1 MKITI
6 EQDGYQLVVDQQD
19 VSVTLST
26 ETEEIACDCP
36 KSCGYV
42 HRRLRPGA
50 RLELVADLPVRPG
63 WEPVS

>member
-1 MKITI
+1 MKITF
-6 EQDGYQLVVDQQD
+6 EQDGYRLVVDQGD
-19 VSVTLST
+19 VQVTLST

-36 KSCGYV
+36 VDCGYV

-50 RLELVADLPVRPG
+50 RLEVAADLPVRPG